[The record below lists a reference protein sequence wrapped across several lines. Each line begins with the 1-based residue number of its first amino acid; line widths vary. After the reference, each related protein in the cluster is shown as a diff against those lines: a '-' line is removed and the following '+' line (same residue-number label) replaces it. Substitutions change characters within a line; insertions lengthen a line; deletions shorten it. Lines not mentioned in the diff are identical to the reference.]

1 MLKEKFMKKFKII
14 YILILFILLL
24 LPGCAKENDYGNSD
38 QITTSTMANYEG
50 DSKMLNFNSPSK
62 SSLTQKSQMNKT
74 NTSDINTISNEQ
86 KDKNLYLVYNSY
98 IKGSVKDI
106 AGFQTSIYS
115 IAEKNHGYISNIES
129 MNKENSDDY
138 DMQSIIITFRVPK
151 DNFNVA
157 MESLDSLFLSIDQKN
172 VTVEDVTEQ
181 YVDLEL
187 RLKSKKESEKRFLA
201 ILASAKTVTEILEV
215 EQALSNIREQIESI
229 EGSLKYLQDRVSYS
243 TITLE
248 AYVKKAGISRPRFI
262 IRLKDALS
270 KGFDGLISIL
280 LFLITIWPL
289 YIILIIVFIFIKFV
303 FKKKKQDDK

>member
-1 MLKEKFMKKFKII
+1 MRKFKII

-50 DSKMLNFNSPSK
+50 NSKMLNFNTSSQ
-62 SSLTQKSQMNKT
+62 SSLAQKSPMNKT
-74 NTSDINTISNEQ
+74 NKLDINTLSNDK
-86 KDKNLYLVYNSY
+86 KDKNLYLIYNSY
-98 IKGSVKDI
+98 VKGSVKDI
-106 AGFQTSIYS
+106 ADFQKSIYS
-115 IAEKNHGYISNIES
+115 IAEKNHGYISSIES
-129 MNKENSDDY
+129 MNIENSDNY
-138 DMQSIIITFRVPK
+138 NMQSVTITFRIPK

-157 MESLDSLFLSIDQKN
+157 MESLDSLFLNIDQKN

-181 YVDLEL
+181 YIDLEL

-229 EGSLKYLQDRVSYS
+229 EGNLKYLQDRVSYS

-248 AYVKKAGISRPRFI
+248 AYVKKAGISRPKFI
-262 IRLKDALS
+262 IRFKEALS

-289 YIILIIVFIFIKFV
+289 YIILIILFIFIKVV
-303 FKKKKQDDK
+303 FKKKQKDK